1 MPLEVNAHVQ
11 RIRRYQPFDVDA
23 SEMIYERADQTDRTQ
38 SPYRVV
44 TLDYLLGVIE
54 QPTTKTIVLTGDA
67 GHGKTSLCANLLA
80 ELMVG
85 ENPIPSD
92 VRRTVFNE
100 LLEAGDASRPLA
112 QTRSGRPLYI
122 LRDLSE
128 LSVQAGAHKLVQ
140 LLDPPDQGVA
150 IICANEGQLR
160 QCVAEDD
167 NRDSSGTGRANIL
180 VKTLTDGIA
189 RGQVS
194 DPAGTVTVINLNY
207 QSVATDS
214 RNGGLVTWVL
224 KQWTTPR
231 WSRWKP
237 CDICD
242 AREICP
248 ILANRNELHDATHG
262 PQRRAAIRDLF
273 AAAERT
279 GAVVTTRQALSVTSY
294 MLTGGLACE
303 DVHAKYQWSHS
314 NKLWQAPHLYHQALF
329 GDRLTQQQRNRVPA
343 FLALRK
349 LDPGKVSRRQ
359 VDDRLDPDTA
369 GRFPPRDPR
378 SYLQTARTTRDAQ
391 KQAEQLRG
399 LYTFLRRADFFNNI
413 DDSDRFA
420 RMGLQAGDD
429 FVSVQK
435 ENGDPADTAVRDR
448 FLKGLEAVQG
458 IHRAGSNPDF
468 LVLDPAFFAQRARA
482 AVISR
487 RVSSKG
493 VEVVDQVTQWQKED
507 RTVDI
512 PGMRNAVEWLNRS
525 IFIRI
530 PAVAPGQSAV
540 SVEVDLLR
548 FELLTRWAAGL
559 RSEVQHEAEIRGLS
573 GALAELADLL
583 NRDDEIQVLV
593 GNVMRKLM
601 IDVGDKIR
609 SVRA

>member
-1 MPLEVNAHVQ
+1 MPLEVNKHVQ

-23 SEMIYERADQTDRTQ
+23 SEMIYEQADQADRTQ
-38 SPYRVV
+38 SPYPVV
-44 TLDYLLGVIE
+44 TLDYLVSAIE

-80 ELMVG
+80 ELRMGG
-85 ENPIPSD
+85 ETIPSD
-92 VRRTVFNE
+92 VRKTVFNE
-100 LLEAGDASRPLA
+100 LLKDGDAGRPVAL
-112 QTRSGRPLYI
+112 TRSGRPLYI

-128 LSVQAGAHKLVQ
+128 LSLQAGAHKLVE
-140 LLDPPDQGVA
+140 LLDPPDEGVA

-160 QCVAEDD
+160 KCVAEDD
-167 NRDSSGTGRANIL
+167 NLDSGGTGRAKIL

-194 DPAGTVTVINLNY
+194 DPDGAVTVINLNY
-207 QSVATDS
+207 QSVAADS
-214 RNGGLVTWVL
+214 RTGGFVPWVL
-224 KQWTTPR
+224 RQWTTPQ

-237 CDICD
+237 CETCD
-242 AREICP
+242 AREVCP
-248 ILANRNELHDATHG
+248 ILANRNELNDVTHG
-262 PQRRAAIRDLF
+262 PQRRAAIRELF
-273 AAAERT
+273 AAAERA

-294 MLTGGLACE
+294 MITGGLSCE
-303 DVHAKYQWSHS
+303 NVHAKYQWSRS

-329 GDRLTQQQRNRVPA
+329 GDQLTQQQRHRVPA
-343 FLALRK
+343 FLTLRK

-359 VDDRLDPDTA
+359 VDDRLDPDTV
-369 GRFPPRDPR
+369 GRFPPGDPK
-378 SYLQTARTTRDAQ
+378 SYLQKAHTTRDAQ

-399 LYTFLRRADFFNNI
+399 LYTFLRRADFFNSI
-413 DDSDRFA
+413 DSKDRFA

-429 FVSVQK
+429 FVTVQN
-435 ENGDPADTAVRDR
+435 ERGDLADTTVRDR

-487 RVSSKG
+487 RVSSKN
-493 VEVVDQVTQWQKED
+493 VEVVDQVTQWQKEG
-507 RTVDI
+507 RTGDI

-530 PAVAPGQSAV
+530 PAVAPGQGAV

-573 GALAELADLL
+573 GSLADLADSL
-583 NRDDEIQVLV
+583 NKDDEIQVLV

>member
-1 MPLEVNAHVQ
+1 MPLEVNKHVQ

-23 SEMIYERADQTDRTQ
+23 SEAIYEQADRTQ
-38 SPYRVV
+38 SPYPVV
-44 TLDYLLGVIE
+44 TLEYLVSAIE
-54 QPTTKTIVLTGDA
+54 QPTVKTIVLTGDA

-80 ELMVG
+80 ELRMGG
-85 ENPIPSD
+85 ETVPSD
-92 VRRTVFNE
+92 VRRAVFSE
-100 LLEAGDASRPLA
+100 LLKDGDAGRPVAL
-112 QTRSGRPLYI
+112 TRSGRPLYI

-128 LSVQAGAHKLVQ
+128 LSLQAGAQKLVE
-140 LLDPPDQGVA
+140 LLDPPGNGVA

-160 QCVAEDD
+160 KCVAEDD
-167 NRDSSGTGRANIL
+167 LNRSGTGRAKIL

-194 DPAGTVTVINLNY
+194 DPEGAVTVINLNY
-207 QSVATDS
+207 QSVAADGRT
-214 RNGGLVTWVL
+214 GGFVPWVL
-224 KQWTTPR
+224 RQWTTPQ
-231 WSRWKP
+231 WSRWKA
-237 CDICD
+237 CEACD
-242 AREICP
+242 AREVCP
-248 ILANRNELHDATHG
+248 ILANRNELNDATHG
-262 PQRRAAIRDLF
+262 PQRRAAVRELF
-273 AAAERT
+273 AAAERA

-294 MLTGGLACE
+294 MITGGLSCE
-303 DVHAKYQWSHS
+303 NVHAKYQRSHS
-314 NKLWQAPHLYHQALF
+314 NRLWQAPHLYHQALF
-329 GDRLTQQQRNRVPA
+329 GDQLTPQQRHRVPA
-343 FLALRK
+343 FLTLRK

-369 GRFPPRDPR
+369 GRFPPGDPK
-378 SYLQTARTTRDAQ
+378 SYLQKARTTRDAQ
-391 KQAEQLRG
+391 KQAEQLRS
-399 LYTFLRRADFFNNI
+399 LYTFLRRADFFNSI
-413 DDSDRFA
+413 DSKDRFA

-429 FVSVQK
+429 FVTVQ
-435 ENGDPADTAVRDR
+435 NDRGDLADTSVRDR

-458 IHRAGSNPDF
+458 IHRPGSNPDF

-487 RVSSKG
+487 RVSSKN
-493 VEVVDQVTQWQKED
+493 VEVVDQVTQWQKEGQ
-507 RTVDI
+507 TGDI

-530 PAVAPGQSAV
+530 PAVTPDQGAV

-559 RSEVQHEAEIRGLS
+559 RSETQHEAEIRGLTGS
-573 GALAELADLL
+573 LADLADSL
-583 NRDDEIQVLV
+583 NKDDEIQVLV

>member
-1 MPLEVNAHVQ
+1 MPLEVNKHVQ
-11 RIRRYQPFDVDA
+11 RIRRYQPFDVDT
-23 SEMIYERADQTDRTQ
+23 SEMIYEQADRTQ
-38 SPYRVV
+38 SLFPVV
-44 TLDYLLGVIE
+44 TLDYLLSAIE
-54 QPTTKTIVLTGDA
+54 EPTTKTIVLTGDA
-67 GHGKTSLCANLLA
+67 GHGKTSLCASLLA
-80 ELMVG
+80 ELQGGG
-85 ENPIPSD
+85 ETISAD
-92 VRRTVFNE
+92 VRKAVFNE
-100 LLEAGDASRPLA
+100 LREAGDARRPLGR
-112 QTRSGRPLYI
+112 TRSGRPLYI

-128 LSVQAGAHKLVQ
+128 LSLRAGAHKLVE
-140 LLDPPDQGVA
+140 LLDPPDEGIA

-160 QCVAEDD
+160 KCIAEDD
-167 NRDSSGTGRANIL
+167 NLDSDGTGRAKIL
-180 VKTLTDGIA
+180 VNTLTDGIA

-194 DPAGTVTVINLNY
+194 DPEGTVTVINLNY
-207 QSVATDS
+207 QSVAADS
-214 RNGGLVTWVL
+214 RNGGLVPWAL
-224 KQWTTPR
+224 RQWTTPQ

-237 CDICD
+237 CGTCD
-242 AREICP
+242 AHKVCP
-248 ILANRNELHDATHG
+248 ILANRNELSDATHG

-294 MLTGGLACE
+294 MLTGGLSCE
-303 DVHAKYQWSHS
+303 NVHAKYQWSRS
-314 NKLWQAPHLYHQALF
+314 NMLWQAPHLYHQALF
-329 GDRLTQQQRNRVPA
+329 GDRLTQQQRHRVPA
-343 FLALRK
+343 FFALRK

-359 VDDRLDPDTA
+359 VDDRLDPDTV
-369 GRFPPRDPR
+369 GRFPPADPK
-378 SYLQTARTTRDAQ
+378 SYLQKARTTRDAQ

-399 LYTFLRRADFFNNI
+399 LYTFLRRADFFNSI
-413 DDSDRFA
+413 DNKDRFA

-429 FVSVQK
+429 FVSVQNK
-435 ENGDPADTAVRDR
+435 IGDPADTKVRDR

-493 VEVVDQVTQWQKED
+493 VEVVDQVTQWQKEG
-507 RTVDI
+507 RTADT

-525 IFIRI
+525 IYIRI
-530 PAVAPGQSAV
+530 PAVDPDRAAISI
-540 SVEVDLLR
+540 EVDLLR

-573 GALAELADLL
+573 GSLAELADSS
-583 NRDDEIQVLV
+583 NKDDEIQVLV

>member
-1 MPLEVNAHVQ
+1 MPLEVNKHVQ

-23 SEMIYERADQTDRTQ
+23 SEMIYEQADQADRTQ
-38 SPYRVV
+38 SPYPVV
-44 TLDYLLGVIE
+44 TLEYLVSAIE

-80 ELMVG
+80 ELRMG
-85 ENPIPSD
+85 SETIPSD
-92 VRRTVFNE
+92 VRKTVFNE
-100 LLEAGDASRPLA
+100 LLKDGDAGRPVAL
-112 QTRSGRPLYI
+112 TRSGRPLYI

-128 LSVQAGAHKLVQ
+128 LSLQAGADKLVE
-140 LLDPPDQGVA
+140 LLDPPGNGIA

-160 QCVAEDD
+160 KCVAEDD
-167 NRDSSGTGRANIL
+167 NLDNGGTGRAKVL

-194 DPAGTVTVINLNY
+194 DPDGAVTVINLNY
-207 QSVATDS
+207 QSVAADS
-214 RNGGLVTWVL
+214 RTGGFVPWVL
-224 KQWTTPR
+224 RQWTTPQ

-237 CDICD
+237 CETCD
-242 AREICP
+242 ARAVCP
-248 ILANRNELHDATHG
+248 ILANRNELNDATHG
-262 PQRRAAIRDLF
+262 PQRRAAIRELF
-273 AAAERT
+273 AAAERA
-279 GAVVTTRQALSVTSY
+279 GAVVTTRQALTVTSY
-294 MLTGGLACE
+294 MLTGGLSCE
-303 DVHAKYQWSHS
+303 NVHAKYQRSHS
-314 NKLWQAPHLYHQALF
+314 NMSWQAPHLYHQALF
-329 GDRLTQQQRNRVPA
+329 GDQLTQQQRHRVAA
-343 FLALRK
+343 FLTLRK

-359 VDDRLDPDTA
+359 VDDRLDPDTV
-369 GRFPPRDPR
+369 GRFPPGDSK
-378 SYLQTARTTRDAQ
+378 SYLQKARTTRDAQ

-399 LYTFLRRADFFNNI
+399 LYAFLRRADFFNSI
-413 DDSDRFA
+413 DSKDRFA

-429 FVSVQK
+429 FVTVQK
-435 ENGDPADTAVRDR
+435 ESGNLSDTTVRDR

-487 RVSSKG
+487 RVSSKN
-493 VEVVDQVTQWQKED
+493 VEVVDQVTQWQKEG
-507 RTVDI
+507 RTGDI
-512 PGMRNAVEWLNRS
+512 PEMRNAVEWLNRS

-530 PAVAPGQSAV
+530 PAVAPGQGAV

-573 GALAELADLL
+573 GSLADLADSL
-583 NRDDEIQVLV
+583 NKDDEIQVLV

>member
-1 MPLEVNAHVQ
+1 MPLEVNKHVQ

-23 SEMIYERADQTDRTQ
+23 SEMIYEQADQADRTQ
-38 SPYRVV
+38 SPYPVV
-44 TLDYLLGVIE
+44 TLDYLVSAIE

-80 ELMVG
+80 ELRMG
-85 ENPIPSD
+85 GDTIPSD
-92 VRRTVFNE
+92 VRKTVFNE
-100 LLEAGDASRPLA
+100 LLKDGDAGRPVAL
-112 QTRSGRPLYI
+112 TRSGRPLYI

-128 LSVQAGAHKLVQ
+128 LSLQAGADKLVE
-140 LLDPPDQGVA
+140 LLDPPDKGVA

-160 QCVAEDD
+160 KCVAEDD
-167 NRDSSGTGRANIL
+167 NLDRGGTGRAKIL

-194 DPAGTVTVINLNY
+194 DPDGAVTVINLNY
-207 QSVATDS
+207 QSVAADS
-214 RNGGLVTWVL
+214 RTGGFIPWVL
-224 KQWTTPR
+224 RQWTTPQ
-231 WSRWKP
+231 WSRWKS
-237 CDICD
+237 CETCD
-242 AREICP
+242 AREVCP
-248 ILANRNELHDATHG
+248 ILANRNELNDATHG
-262 PQRRAAIRDLF
+262 PQRRAAIRELF
-273 AAAERT
+273 AAAERA

-294 MLTGGLACE
+294 MITGGLSCE
-303 DVHAKYQWSHS
+303 NVHAKYQRSHS
-314 NKLWQAPHLYHQALF
+314 NMLWQAPHLYHQALF
-329 GDRLTQQQRNRVPA
+329 GDQLTQQQRHRVAA
-343 FLALRK
+343 FLTLRK

-369 GRFPPRDPR
+369 GRFPPGDPK
-378 SYLQTARTTRDAQ
+378 SYLQKARTTRDAQ

-399 LYTFLRRADFFNNI
+399 LYTFLRRADFFNSI
-413 DDSDRFA
+413 DSKDRFA

-429 FVSVQK
+429 FVTVQN
-435 ENGDPADTAVRDR
+435 ERGDLADTTVRDR

-487 RVSSKG
+487 RVSSKN
-493 VEVVDQVTQWQKED
+493 VEVVDQVTQWQKEG
-507 RTVDI
+507 RTGDI

-530 PAVAPGQSAV
+530 PAVAPGQGAV

-573 GALAELADLL
+573 GSLADLADSL
-583 NRDDEIQVLV
+583 NKDDEIQVLV

>member
-1 MPLEVNAHVQ
+1 MPLEVNKHVQ

-23 SEMIYERADQTDRTQ
+23 SEMIYEQADQADRTQ
-38 SPYRVV
+38 SPYPVV
-44 TLDYLLGVIE
+44 TLEYLVSAIE

-80 ELMVG
+80 ELRMGG
-85 ENPIPSD
+85 ETIPSD
-92 VRRTVFNE
+92 VRKTVFNE
-100 LLEAGDASRPLA
+100 LLKDGDAGRPVAL
-112 QTRSGRPLYI
+112 TRSGRPLYI

-128 LSVQAGAHKLVQ
+128 LSLQAGAHKIAE
-140 LLDPPDQGVA
+140 LLDPPDEGVA

-160 QCVAEDD
+160 KCVAEDD
-167 NRDSSGTGRANIL
+167 NLDSSGTGRTKIL

-194 DPAGTVTVINLNY
+194 DPDGAVTVINLNY
-207 QSVATDS
+207 QSVAADS
-214 RNGGLVTWVL
+214 RTGGFVPWVL
-224 KQWTTPR
+224 RQWTTPQ

-237 CDICD
+237 CETCD
-242 AREICP
+242 AREVCP
-248 ILANRNELHDATHG
+248 ILANRNELNDPTHG
-262 PQRRAAIRDLF
+262 PQRRAAIRELF
-273 AAAERT
+273 AAAERA

-294 MLTGGLACE
+294 MITGGLSCE
-303 DVHAKYQWSHS
+303 NVHAKYQRSRS
-314 NKLWQAPHLYHQALF
+314 NRLWQAPHLYHQALF
-329 GDRLTQQQRNRVPA
+329 GDQLTQQQRHRVPA
-343 FLALRK
+343 FLTLRK

-359 VDDRLDPDTA
+359 VDDRLDPDTV
-369 GRFPPRDPR
+369 GRFPPGDPK
-378 SYLQTARTTRDAQ
+378 SYLQKARTTRDAQ

-399 LYTFLRRADFFNNI
+399 LYTFLRRADFFNSI
-413 DDSDRFA
+413 DSKDRFA

-429 FVSVQK
+429 FVTVQN
-435 ENGDPADTAVRDR
+435 ERGDLADTTVRDR
-448 FLKGLEAVQG
+448 SLKGLEAVQG

-487 RVSSKG
+487 RVSSKN
-493 VEVVDQVTQWQKED
+493 VEVVDQVTQWQKEG
-507 RTVDI
+507 RTGDI

-530 PAVAPGQSAV
+530 PAVAPGQGAV

-573 GALAELADLL
+573 GSLADLADSL
-583 NRDDEIQVLV
+583 NKDDEIQVLV

>member
-1 MPLEVNAHVQ
+1 MPLEVNKHVQ

-23 SEMIYERADQTDRTQ
+23 SEMIYEQADQADRTQ
-38 SPYRVV
+38 SPYPVV
-44 TLDYLLGVIE
+44 TLEYLVSAIE

-80 ELMVG
+80 ELRMGG
-85 ENPIPSD
+85 ESVPSD

-100 LLEAGDASRPLA
+100 LLKDGDAGRPVAL
-112 QTRSGRPLYI
+112 TRSGRPLYI

-128 LSVQAGAHKLVQ
+128 LSLQAGAHKLVE
-140 LLDPPDQGVA
+140 LLDPPDKGVA

-160 QCVAEDD
+160 KCVAEDD
-167 NRDSSGTGRANIL
+167 NLDRGGTGRAKIL

-194 DPAGTVTVINLNY
+194 DPDGAVTVINLNY
-207 QSVATDS
+207 QSVAADS
-214 RNGGLVTWVL
+214 RTGGFVPWVL
-224 KQWTTPR
+224 RQWTTPQ
-231 WSRWKP
+231 WSRWKA
-237 CDICD
+237 CETCD
-242 AREICP
+242 ARDVCP
-248 ILANRNELHDATHG
+248 ILANRNELNDATHG
-262 PQRRAAIRDLF
+262 PQRRAAVRELF
-273 AAAERT
+273 AAAERA

-294 MLTGGLACE
+294 MITGGLSCE
-303 DVHAKYQWSHS
+303 NVHAKYQRSHS
-314 NKLWQAPHLYHQALF
+314 NRLWQAPHLYHQALF
-329 GDRLTQQQRNRVPA
+329 GDQLTQQQRHRVPA
-343 FLALRK
+343 FLTLRK

-369 GRFPPRDPR
+369 GRFPPGDPK
-378 SYLQTARTTRDAQ
+378 SYLQKARTTRDAQ

-399 LYTFLRRADFFNNI
+399 LYTFLRRADFFNSI
-413 DDSDRFA
+413 DSKDRFA

-429 FVSVQK
+429 FVTVQ
-435 ENGDPADTAVRDR
+435 NDRGDLADTTVRDR

-487 RVSSKG
+487 RVSSKN
-493 VEVVDQVTQWQKED
+493 VEVVDQVTQWQKEG
-507 RTVDI
+507 RTGDI

-530 PAVAPGQSAV
+530 PAVTPGQGAV

-559 RSEVQHEAEIRGLS
+559 RSETQHEAEIRGLS
-573 GALAELADLL
+573 GSLADLADSL
-583 NRDDEIQVLV
+583 NKDDEIQVLV

>member
-1 MPLEVNAHVQ
+1 MPLEVNKHVQ
-11 RIRRYQPFDVDA
+11 RIRRFQPFDVDA
-23 SEMIYERADQTDRTQ
+23 SEMIYEQADQADRTQ
-38 SPYRVV
+38 SPYPVV
-44 TLDYLLGVIE
+44 TLEYLVSAIE
-54 QPTTKTIVLTGDA
+54 RPTAKTIVLTGDA

-80 ELMVG
+80 ELRMGG
-85 ENPIPSD
+85 ETIPSD

-100 LLEAGDASRPLA
+100 LLRDGDASRPVAL
-112 QTRSGRPLYI
+112 TRSGRPLYI

-128 LSVQAGAHKLVQ
+128 LSLQAGAHKLVE
-140 LLDPPDQGVA
+140 LLDPPDKGVA

-160 QCVAEDD
+160 KCVAEDHG
-167 NRDSSGTGRANIL
+167 GTGRTKIL

-194 DPAGTVTVINLNY
+194 DPDGTVTVINLNY
-207 QSVATDS
+207 QSVAADNRT
-214 RNGGLVTWVL
+214 GGFVPWVL
-224 KQWTTPR
+224 RQWTTPQ
-231 WSRWKP
+231 WSRWKA
-237 CDICD
+237 CETCD
-242 AREICP
+242 AREVCP
-248 ILANRNELHDATHG
+248 ILANRNELNDATHG
-262 PQRRAAIRDLF
+262 PQRRAAVRELF
-273 AAAERT
+273 AAAERA

-294 MLTGGLACE
+294 MITGGLSCE
-303 DVHAKYQWSHS
+303 NVHGKYQRSHS
-314 NKLWQAPHLYHQALF
+314 NRLWQAPHLYHQALF
-329 GDRLTQQQRNRVPA
+329 GDQLTQQQRHRVPA
-343 FLALRK
+343 FLTLRK

-369 GRFPPRDPR
+369 GRFPPGDPK
-378 SYLQTARTTRDAQ
+378 SYLQKARTTRDAQ

-399 LYTFLRRADFFNNI
+399 LYTFLRRADFFNSI
-413 DDSDRFA
+413 DSKDRFA

-429 FVSVQK
+429 FVTVQ
-435 ENGDPADTAVRDR
+435 NDRGDLADTTVRDR

-487 RVSSKG
+487 RVSSKN
-493 VEVVDQVTQWQKED
+493 VEVVDQVTQWQKEG
-507 RTVDI
+507 RPGDI

-530 PAVAPGQSAV
+530 PAVTPGQGAV

-559 RSEVQHEAEIRGLS
+559 RSETQHEAEIRGLS
-573 GALAELADLL
+573 GSLADLADSL
-583 NRDDEIQVLV
+583 NKDDEIQVLV